1 MRHRVKT
8 KKLNKNKS
16 HREALLRNLAKA
28 LILRKSIITTSAR
41 AKETKKFAE
50 KLISFAKKNE
60 QNSQRRIFHAL
71 SDKKVVKK
79 LFEEIV
85 PQLDERA
92 GGYVRLIKTGKRKGD
107 GADMSLI
114 EFILVPKKEEK
125 KAKVKAKGK
134 AKVRIPR
141 LRKKRVAVEKKTEKK
156 EEKAKK
162 PRKEKREEKPKKPK
176 KEKEKK

>member
-8 KKLNKNKS
+8 KKLNRNTA
-16 HREALLRNLAKA
+16 HRKALLRNLTKA
-28 LILRKSIITTSAR
+28 LILRKSIITTSAK
-41 AKETKKFAE
+41 AKETKRFAE
-50 KLISFAKKNE
+50 RLISFAKKNE

-71 SDKKVVKK
+71 GDKKVVKK

-85 PQLDERA
+85 PQLDERN
-92 GGYVRLIKTGKRKGD
+92 GGHVRIIKTGKRKGD

-114 EFILVPKKEEK
+114 EFILVAKKEEK

-141 LRKKRVAVEKKTEKK
+141 LRKKRVAVEKKKEKK
-156 EEKAKK
+156 
-162 PRKEKREEKPKKPK
+162 EEKPKKPK
-176 KEKEKK
+176 KEKEKKKK